1 MTGFDFAFFGLRQA
15 AQLAGRLEA
24 PPTSMNREYEQ
35 NQKL

>member
-15 AQLAGRLEA
+15 AQPAGRLEA
-24 PPTSMNREYEQ
+24 PPTGITWEYEQ